1 MKVPNQKKDETVKSL
16 FWQRQT
22 DNGAYR
28 GPRVHCILGK
38 LYTKIEDL
46 KSLIKSL
53 FWERQTFLEGQT
65 DNVAYRGFVWDEKI
79 SWIIRKLHI
88 EKQGPK
94 WRDKR
99 VIRFCRKLWQTDRPT
114 NQPGNRQ
121 KDIRVHRTHQTNR
134 QKIKAWNM
142 ISTL

>member
-1 MKVPNQKKDETVKSL
+1 MKKLKASTSL
-16 FWQRQT
+16 FWERHT
-22 DNGAYR
+22 ENGDFRSAVWNEKKS
-28 GPRVHCILGK
+28 PRVYCILGK

-99 VIRFCRKLWQTDRPT
+99 VIRFCRKLWQTDQPT
-114 NQPGNRQ
+114 DQPTDG
-121 KDIRVHRTHQTNR
+121 HQG
-134 QKIKAWNM
+134 
-142 ISTL
+142 S